1 MGMDAKLPNRQ
12 SIRMKGWDYAT
23 PGHYFVTCNT
33 HGSRALFG
41 VIVNGRM
48 VLNEAGR
55 VAEECW
61 RAIPRHFPNGQID
74 EFVIMPNHMHGIVR
88 LVPPPRGERH
98 SLGDVIGAYKSA
110 VSRVIGRGKGRQL
123 PARAAPGKI
132 AVGASAIWHRNYWD
146 VIVRNERALFNIRR
160 YIRSNPW
167 NYDVVM
173 NVGEPRF
180 LGNKGLLEMPK
191 LGFLASRGEVAPHG
205 NLPVKAGEVI
215 LSGFLSPTEREVFKA
230 GLKHGKP
237 MIWVKPW
244 GLDEYSHAT
253 PVRKAVEAGLLLVI
267 SPFADI
273 IEAPSARRAVW
284 CNQYVLA
291 HSGRVV
297 VGHLN
302 PDGMLACVLS
312 EVEPEKEIIYLR

>member
-1 MGMDAKLPNRQ
+1 MEAKLPNRQ
-12 SIRMKGWDYAT
+12 SIRMKGWNYAT
-23 PGHYFVTCNT
+23 PGYYFVTCNT
-33 HGSRALFG
+33 CGSRALFG

-48 VLNEAGR
+48 VLNEAGQ

-61 RAIPRHFPNGQID
+61 RAIPRHFSNAQID
-74 EFVIMPNHMHGIVR
+74 EFVIMHNHMHGIVR
-88 LVPPPRGERH
+88 LVPPLHGERH

-123 PARAAPGKI
+123 PARAEPGKI

-146 VIVRNERALFNIRR
+146 VIVRDKKALSNIRH
-160 YIRSNPW
+160 YIRSNPR
-167 NYDVVM
+167 NYEVVM
-173 NVGEPRF
+173 NVGEPRV
-180 LGNKGLLEMPK
+180 LGNKGLLDRPK
-191 LGFLASRGEVAPHG
+191 MGFLASRGEATPHG
-205 NLPVKAGEVI
+205 SLPVKSGEVI
-215 LSGFLSPTEREVFKA
+215 LSGFLSPMEREVFNA

-244 GLDEYSHAT
+244 GLDEASHTA
-253 PVRKAVEAGLLLVI
+253 PVRKAIEDGRLLVV
-267 SPFADI
+267 SPFADH
-273 IEAPSARRAVW
+273 IEAPSMRRAAW

-302 PDGMLACVLS
+302 PDGKLACVLS
-312 EVEPEKEIIYLR
+312 EADPETEVLYL

>member
-1 MGMDAKLPNRQ
+1 MDAKFPNRQ
-12 SIRMKGWDYAT
+12 SLRMKGWDYAT

-41 VIVNGRM
+41 VIVNGLM
-48 VLNEAGR
+48 VMNETGR

-61 RAIPRHFPNGQID
+61 RAIPAHFPNAQID

-88 LVPPPRGERH
+88 LVPSPRGERH

-110 VSRVIGRGKGRQL
+110 VSRDIGRGKGRQL
-123 PARAAPGKI
+123 PARVELGKI

-146 VIVRNERALFNIRR
+146 VIVRDEKALSNIRR
-160 YIRSNPW
+160 YIRSNPR
-167 NYDVVM
+167 NYEMVM

-180 LGNKGLLEMPK
+180 LGDKGLREMPK
-191 LGFLASRGEVAPHG
+191 VGFLASRGVVAPHG
-205 NLPVKAGEVI
+205 SLPVKAEEVI
-215 LSGFLSPTEREVFKA
+215 LSGFLSPMEREVFKA

-244 GLDEYSHAT
+244 GLDEASHET
-253 PVRKAVEAGLLLVI
+253 PVRKAVEAGRLLVV
-267 SPFADI
+267 SPFADV

-302 PDGMLACVLS
+302 PAGMLACVLS
-312 EVEPEKEIIYLR
+312 EAEPETEIIYLS